1 MDKAILFGLFD
12 FVNFHICKSLLNK
25 GLEVTGIH
33 LAETGQIEFLEEKRL
48 EVGRNANLI
57 EQSLSEWGIDQEK
70 STPNTSLI
78 ISIYDLFMSK
88 KEQILEDGNIT
99 KQMVQ
104 YLKGNRNEVNNVLIL
119 PVQMLT
125 STFRGKEIEGFLDL
139 IKGVG
144 NNTQSIY
151 LPAVYGP
158 WQTNTFLF
166 QKVLSSKYQEIEITS
181 DEREWSNDVLF
192 INDALESIVDIIETG
207 EPGSFVLE
215 SGQKNQWLRCAD
227 YLNIAEN
234 HRVKNVYES
243 LDLNSDIV
251 KVSVKKGTSL
261 KKSIQEQKDHVQRLY
276 ANQL

>member
-25 GLEVTGIH
+25 GVEVKGIH
-33 LAETGQIEFLEEKRL
+33 LKETDHIDFLEEKRL

-57 EQSLSEWGIDQEK
+57 EQSLSEWVREQEK
-70 STPNTSLI
+70 PTHNTSLI

-88 KEQILEDGNIT
+88 REQILQDENIT
-99 KQMVQ
+99 KPMIQ
-104 YLKGNRNEVNNVLIL
+104 YLEVNRNEVNNVLIL

-125 STFRGKEIEGFLDL
+125 STFRGKEIEAFLDL

-144 NNTQSIY
+144 KNTQFIY

-158 WQTNTFLF
+158 WQTSSFLF
-166 QKVLSSKYQEIEITS
+166 QKVLISKYQEIKITT

-192 INDALESIVDIIETG
+192 INDALESIVDIMETG
-207 EPGSFVLE
+207 KAGSYVLE
-215 SGQKNQWLRCAD
+215 SGQKNQWVKCAD
-227 YLNIAEN
+227 YLNITEN
-234 HRVKNVYES
+234 HRIKNGFES

-251 KVSVKKGTSL
+251 KVSVKGTPL
-261 KKSIQEQKDHVQRLY
+261 KTSIQEQKDHVQRLY

>member
-57 EQSLSEWGIDQEK
+57 EKSLSEWGIDQEK

-88 KEQILEDGNIT
+88 KEQILEDKNVT
-99 KQMVQ
+99 RQMVK
-104 YLKGNRNEVNNVLIL
+104 YLEGNRNEVSNVLIL

-166 QKVLSSKYQEIEITS
+166 QKVLSSKYQEIEITT

-234 HRVKNVYES
+234 HRAKNGYES

-251 KVSVKKGTSL
+251 KVSVKKVTSL

>member
-88 KEQILEDGNIT
+88 KEQILEDGNVT

-104 YLKGNRNEVNNVLIL
+104 YLEGNRNEVNNVLIL
-119 PVQMLT
+119 PVQILT

-158 WQTNTFLF
+158 WQSNTFLF
-166 QKVLSSKYQEIEITS
+166 QKVLSSKYQEIEITT

-227 YLNIAEN
+227 HLNIAEN
-234 HRVKNVYES
+234 HRAKNGYES